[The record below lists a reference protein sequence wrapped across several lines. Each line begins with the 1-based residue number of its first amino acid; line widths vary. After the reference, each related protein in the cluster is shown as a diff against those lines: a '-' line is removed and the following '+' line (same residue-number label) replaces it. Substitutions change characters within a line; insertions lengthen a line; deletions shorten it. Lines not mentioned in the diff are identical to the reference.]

1 MIKINHD
8 LTKVLIPKY
17 ANKWVGMN
25 PQQTKVVV
33 VGNSPVEVLEKAK
46 KKGYSKP
53 VLTYVVEDYASLV
66 SAENEI

>member
-1 MIKINHD
+1 MTAVNHD
-8 LTKVLIPKY
+8 LTKVLTPKY

-33 VGNSPVEVLEKAK
+33 AGDSPAEVLEKAK

-66 SAENEI
+66 SVGK